1 MTHVKISGGCND
13 EATDQFIEGTDTC
26 VRVCSPEAA
35 QLVVI
40 TEQPS
45 RISVL
50 VDGEETFT
58 ASVLANQRAEFSLR
72 AILLKRKGRGLG
84 SVGLRS
90 LFGLPGK
97 THSDASEPLPESFA
111 VAVFVGAGEEL
122 EGTYR
127 FRMLPNEGFVRHLD
141 EFLAERSQDDKE
153 PVFTQDARPPQ
164 ALNWHPRC
172 PDCGVEIEDPIA
184 GCENAECP
192 SVKAAER
199 ADR

>member
-35 QLVVI
+35 QLVVF
-40 TEQPS
+40 TEQAS

-58 ASVLANQRAEFSLR
+58 ASVPANKRAEFSLR
-72 AILLKRKGRGLG
+72 AILLKPKSRGLG
-84 SVGLRS
+84 SVAIRS
-90 LFGLPGK
+90 LFGMPGK
-97 THSDASEPLPESFA
+97 THSDSPEPLPASFA
-111 VAVFVGAGEEL
+111 VAVYVGESEEL

-141 EFLAERSQDDKE
+141 EFLTERAQDDTA

-172 PDCGVEIEDPIA
+172 PDCGFEIEDPIA

-199 ADR
+199 ANR